1 MDLLE
6 EYSNILEQTFNYEE
20 PVNTHEAIIKFIS
33 NDDTI
38 YVERKLLS
46 YELVA
51 EREPIYS
58 ISNSNPIITYI
69 SSLQRILKI
78 TIDDEILY
86 PLRIDEIEISFPN
99 DKTIML
105 RNIALINVDY
115 TGPNFKYTFSIV

>member
-1 MDLLE
+1 MDLLK
-6 EYSNILEQTFNYEE
+6 EYSNILEQTFNYKE

-46 YELVA
+46 CELVA

-58 ISNSNPIITYI
+58 ISNPNPITYI